1 MKAMKSIVEKI
12 ESLRKELNEHDYR
25 YHVLAQPTISDRE
38 YDALMKELEAIEVK
52 HPEFISSDSP
62 TSRVSG
68 EPTKLFPPATHAVPM
83 LSLANTYSKDEVLEF
98 ERRIN
103 DLLGHSPKEG
113 YTCELKF
120 DGVAMSLTY
129 ENGKLIR
136 GATRGDG
143 VTGDDVTPNV
153 RTIRSIPLIIRN
165 ELTKYSHLK
174 FEVRGEVFMSLEGFR
189 KMNAEREELG
199 DPPFANPRNS
209 TAGTL
214 KTLDPKEVAKRP
226 LSFTAYQLQFIGKEP
241 PPSPRIEKAGEPEL
255 PTQTSRLE
263 FLKEL
268 GFPISQYTRHV
279 KTIDEVMDFAMKWQ
293 EERDSLPF
301 EIDGAVI
308 KVNSL
313 REQDELGKV
322 AKSPRWAIAYK
333 FEARQAKTILNDITL
348 QVGRMGTI
356 TPVAELE
363 PVALTGITIRR
374 ATLHNSDEIERKDI
388 RIGDTVIIERGGDVI
403 PKVAGVDHAKR
414 PKNLKPFHYPK
425 NCPACDS
432 PLIHPEGE
440 VNWYCENLKCPP
452 QVVARITHFASRGAM
467 DISGLGEQS
476 VEQFVFAGFLTT
488 IDDIYSL
495 ADKKE
500 ELLTLER
507 MGEKKLENLFAGIEK
522 SKTQTP
528 EKLLFGLGIRHVGTN
543 IAKLLIRA
551 FGSIDLVA
559 EASLEQIDEVEAIGP
574 EIASSVYQY
583 FRNLKIK
590 PILYNL
596 NKAGLI
602 FSGEKIKREVIDSEF
617 FKGKTFVLTG
627 TLSAMTRDEAKDKIE
642 ARGGK
647 ATGSVSKKTDYVL
660 AGVEAGSKLDKANE
674 LGVRV
679 LTEEEF
685 LKEL

>member
-1 MKAMKSIVEKI
+1 MKASVSIGDRI
-12 ESLRKELNEHDYR
+12 ELLRKELDEHNYR
-25 YHVLAQPTISDRE
+25 YYVLAQPTISDRE
-38 YDALMKELEAIEVK
+38 FDIKIKELESLEAK
-52 HPEFISSDSP
+52 YPEFASSYSP

-68 EPTKLFPPATHAVPM
+68 EPTKLFPPATHAIPM
-83 LSLANTYSKDEVLEF
+83 LSLANTYNKEEVFEF

-103 DLLGHSPKEG
+103 DLLGHSPKDG

-129 ENGKLIR
+129 ENGKLVR

-143 VTGDDVTPNV
+143 VTGDDVTQNV
-153 RTIRSIPLIIRN
+153 RTIRAIPLAIR
-165 ELTKYSHLK
+165 EAKKYSHLK
-174 FEVRGEVFMSLEGFR
+174 FEVRGEVFMNLEGFR

-199 DPPFANPRNS
+199 EPPFANPRNS

-214 KTLDPKEVAKRP
+214 KTLDSKEVAKRP
-226 LSFTAYQLQFIGKEP
+226 LSFTAYQLQFIGKE
-241 PPSPRIEKAGEPEL
+241 EL
-255 PTQTSRLE
+255 DLQTQTSRLE

-279 KTIDEVMDFAMKWQ
+279 KSIDEVMDFAMKWQ

-322 AKSPRWAIAYK
+322 TKSPRWAIAYK

-403 PKVAGVDHAKR
+403 PKVAGVVHAKR
-414 PKNLKPFHYPK
+414 PKGSKPFHYPK

-440 VNWYCENLKCPP
+440 VNWYCENPECSP
-452 QVVARITHFASRGAM
+452 QVVARITHFAARGAM
-467 DISGLGEQS
+467 DIAGLGEQS
-476 VEQFVFAGFLTT
+476 VEQFVRAGFLTT
-488 IDDIYSL
+488 IDDIYTL
-495 ADKKE
+495 DDKKE
-500 ELLTLER
+500 TLLALER

-522 SKTQTP
+522 SKTQPP

-551 FGSIDLVA
+551 FGSIDVVA

-583 FRNLKIK
+583 FRNPKIK
-590 PILYNL
+590 PILEKL
-596 NKAGLI
+596 KGRGLP
-602 FSGEKIKREVIDSEF
+602 FSGEKIKRDVIELEF

-627 TLSAMTRDEAKDKIE
+627 TLSTMSRDEAKDKIE

-660 AGVEAGSKLDKANE
+660 AGVEAGSKLEKANE

>member
-1 MKAMKSIVEKI
+1 MSSKESLRRKI
-12 ESLRKELNEHDYR
+12 EDLRKELNEHNYR
-25 YHVLAQPTISDRE
+25 YYVLAQPSISDRE
-38 YDALMKELEAIEVK
+38 FDRLLKELETLEAEN
-52 HPEFISSDSP
+52 PEFVSPDSP
-62 TSRVSG
+62 TARVSG
-68 EPTKLFPPATHAVPM
+68 EPTKLFPPATHAIPM

-98 ERRIN
+98 ERRIK
-103 DLLGHSPKEG
+103 DLLGHAPKDG

-129 ENGKLIR
+129 ENGKLVR

-153 RTIRSIPLIIRN
+153 RTIRMIPLLLRN
-165 ELTKYSHLK
+165 AKKYADLK

-214 KTLDPKEVAKRP
+214 KTLDPREVAKRP
-226 LSFTAYQLQFIGKEP
+226 LSFTAYQLQFIGKEE
-241 PPSPRIEKAGEPEL
+241 SGLA
-255 PTQTSRLE
+255 TQTSRLE

-268 GFPISQYTRHV
+268 GFPVSQYTRHV
-279 KTIDEVMDFAMKWQ
+279 QTIDEVMAFAMEWQ
-293 EERDSLPF
+293 EKRESLPF

-313 REQDELGKV
+313 AEQSELGQV

-333 FEARQAKTILNDITL
+333 FEARQAKTILGGITL

-403 PKVAGVDHAKR
+403 PKVAGVDHSKR
-414 PKNLKPFHYPK
+414 PKDSKPFHYPK
-425 NCPACDS
+425 KCPACGS
-432 PLIHPEGE
+432 PLVHPEGE
-440 VNWYCENLKCPP
+440 VNWYCENPECPP

-467 DISGLGEQS
+467 DIAGLGEQS
-476 VEQFVFAGFLTT
+476 VEQFVAAGMLRT

-495 ADKKE
+495 SSKQD
-500 ELLTLER
+500 ELLSLER

-522 SKTQTP
+522 SKLQPP

-551 FGSIDLVA
+551 FGSIDAVS
-559 EASLEQIDEVEAIGP
+559 EATMEAIDEVEAIGP
-574 EIASSVYQY
+574 EIARSVYEY
-583 FRNLKIK
+583 FRNPKIR
-590 PILYNL
+590 PILEKL
-596 NKAGLI
+596 RKAGLS
-602 FSGEKIKREVIDSEF
+602 FTGEKIKRETIESAF

-627 TLSAMTRDEAKDKIE
+627 TLSSMTRDEAKEKIE
-642 ARGGK
+642 TRGGK

-660 AGVEAGSKLDKANE
+660 AGVEAGSKLEKAQE

>member
-1 MKAMKSIVEKI
+1 MKASASPRERI
-12 ESLRKELNEHDYR
+12 EALRKEIAEHDYR
-25 YHVLAQPTISDRE
+25 YYVLAMPSVSDRE
-38 YDALMKELEAIEVK
+38 YDELLKELETLEAK
-52 HPEFISSDSP
+52 HPEFASTDSP
-62 TSRVSG
+62 TSRVAG

-98 ERRIN
+98 ERRVT

-129 ENGKLIR
+129 ENGKLVR

-153 RTIRSIPLIIRN
+153 RTIRSIPLAIR
-165 ELTKYSHLK
+165 EEKRYSHLR
-174 FEVRGEVFMSLEGFR
+174 FEVRGEVFMSLAGFR

-199 DPPFANPRNS
+199 DAAFANPRNS

-214 KTLDPKEVAKRP
+214 KTLDSKEVAKRP
-226 LSFTAYQLQFIGKEP
+226 LSFTAYQLQFVGKEADGL
-241 PPSPRIEKAGEPEL
+241 S
-255 PTQTSRLE
+255 TQTSRLE
-263 FLKEL
+263 FLKKL
-268 GFPISQYTRHV
+268 GFPVSQYTRHV
-279 KTIDEVMDFAMKWQ
+279 KSIDEIMSFAMEWQ
-293 EERDSLPF
+293 ENRDTLPF

-313 REQDELGKV
+313 REQEELGTV

-333 FEARQAKTILNDITL
+333 FEARQAKTILNGITL

-363 PVALTGITIRR
+363 PVGLTGITIRR
-374 ATLHNSDEIERKDI
+374 ATLHNADEIERKDF

-403 PKVAGVDHAKR
+403 PKVVGVDIKKR
-414 PKNLKPFHYPK
+414 SKDAKPFHYPK
-425 NCPACDS
+425 KCPACSS
-432 PLIHPEGE
+432 PLIRPEGE
-440 VNWYCENLKCPP
+440 VNWYCENPECPP

-467 DISGLGEQS
+467 DIAGLGEQS
-476 VEQFVFAGFLTT
+476 VEQFVGAGYLTT
-488 IDDIYSL
+488 IADVYDL

-500 ELLTLER
+500 DLLKLDR
-507 MGEKKLENLFAGIEK
+507 MGEKKIENLLTGIEK
-522 SKTQTP
+522 SKTQAP
-528 EKLLFGLGIRHVGTN
+528 ERLLFGLGIRHVGTN
-543 IAKLLIRA
+543 IAKLLIRS
-551 FGSIDLVA
+551 FGSIDA
-559 EASLEQIDEVEAIGP
+559 ISEASIEEIDDVEAIGP
-574 EIASSVYQY
+574 EIALSVYQY
-583 FRNLKIK
+583 FRNPKVA
-590 PILYNL
+590 PILQRL
-596 NKAGLI
+596 RKAGLT
-602 FSGEKIKREVIDSEF
+602 FSGKKVKHEIIDSKF
-617 FKGKTFVLTG
+617 FSGKTFVLTG
-627 TLSAMTRDEAKDKIE
+627 TLSSMTRDEAKEKIE

-660 AGVEAGSKLDKANE
+660 AGVEAGSKLEKAQE
-674 LGVRV
+674 LGVRI